1 MTMTDPIADLLTR
14 IRNAAKAKH
23 KYVDVPASNLKRKM
37 VKILLEESF
46 IEKYV
51 NIKDDKQGIIRVYL
65 KYDEY
70 GKSIISGID
79 RVSKPGLRIYAD
91 VKTLPRIKNNF
102 GIAILS
108 TSKGLLTNKQAKQL
122 NAGGEVLCY
131 VW

>member
-14 IRNAAKAKH
+14 IRNAANAKH
-23 KYVDVPASNLKRKM
+23 KFVDVPASNLKRKM

-108 TSKGLLTNKQAKQL
+108 TSKGLLTNKQAKQQ